1 MSAHE
6 RIFTN
11 ASIVLA
17 DQVLTGTVVVRNGA
31 IAAVDE
37 GVSARP
43 GAMDC
48 GGDILMPGLIELHTD
63 NVERHVQPRPGAIWP
78 IESATLNDDRE
89 LASSGITTV
98 FNALCVGEVHSRTI
112 RSGRLHEMAAALDY
126 HIGLKTLK
134 IDHYF
139 HWRCEVSYP
148 GLRELLDPLID
159 NPRLRLV
166 SVMDHTPGQRQFV
179 DVGRYAEYYQGKF
192 QMTDAELAEFMTT
205 RTRDSRQFAASNRSY
220 VVGVAKERNIPIA
233 SHDDATL
240 AHVDE
245 AVADGVSVAEFP
257 TTLEAAQASHAAGM
271 KVLMGGP
278 NIVRGMSHSGNVS
291 ALELAQLGVLDILSS
306 DYVPCS
312 LLWGALK
319 LHTDAG
325 LPLPSAIATVT
336 RNPARAVGFE
346 DRGEIKPGLR
356 ADLIRVKPMDGAP
369 LVRDVWCK
377 GERVA

>member
-1 MSAHE
+1 MSANE

>member
-1 MSAHE
+1 MSANE

-11 ASIVLA
+11 ANIVLA
-17 DQVLTGTVVVRNGA
+17 DQVLPGTVVVRNGA

-37 GVSARP
+37 GTSARP

-48 GGDILMPGLIELHTD
+48 GGDILMPGLVELHTD

-78 IESATLNDDRE
+78 VESATLNDDRE

-98 FNALCVGEVHSRTI
+98 FNALCVGEVHSRTV

-126 HIGLKTLK
+126 HIALNTLK

-148 GLRELLDPLID
+148 GLEELLDPLID

-179 DVGRYAEYYQGKF
+179 DVARYAEYYQGKF
-192 QMTDAELAEFMTT
+192 QMTDAELGEFMIT
-205 RTRDSRQFAASNRSY
+205 RTRDSQQFAASNRRY
-220 VVGVAKERNIPIA
+220 VVNAARARNIPIA
-233 SHDDATL
+233 SHDDATH
-240 AHVDE
+240 AHVEE
-245 AVADGVSVAEFP
+245 AIEDGVSVAEFP
-257 TTLEAAQASHAAGM
+257 TTLEAAKASHAAGM

-278 NIVRGMSHSGNVS
+278 NIVRGMSHSGNIS
-291 ALELAQLGVLDILSS
+291 ALELASIGVLDILSS

-319 LHTDAG
+319 LHTEAG
-325 LPLPSAIATVT
+325 LPLPAAIATVT
-336 RNPARAVGFE
+336 QNPARAVGFE

-356 ADLIRVKPMDGAP
+356 ADLIRVKPMEGAP
-369 LVRDVWCK
+369 LVRDVWCN

>member
-1 MSAHE
+1 MSANE

-48 GGDILMPGLIELHTD
+48 SGDILMPGLIELHTD

-205 RTRDSRQFAASNRSY
+205 RTRDSQQFAASNRRY
-220 VVGVAKERNIPIA
+220 VVGIAKERNIPIA

>member
-1 MSAHE
+1 MSANE

-205 RTRDSRQFAASNRSY
+205 RTRDSQQFAASNRRY

>member
-1 MSAHE
+1 MSANE

-48 GGDILMPGLIELHTD
+48 SGDILMPGLIELHTD

-148 GLRELLDPLID
+148 GLRELLDPLVD

-205 RTRDSRQFAASNRSY
+205 RTRDSQQFAASNRRY
-220 VVGVAKERNIPIA
+220 VVGIAKERNIPIA

-336 RNPARAVGFE
+336 RNPARAVGFD